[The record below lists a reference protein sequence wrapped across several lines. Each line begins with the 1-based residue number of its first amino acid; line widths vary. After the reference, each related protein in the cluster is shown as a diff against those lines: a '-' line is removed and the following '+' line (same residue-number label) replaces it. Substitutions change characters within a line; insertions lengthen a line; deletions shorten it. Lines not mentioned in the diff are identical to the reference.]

1 MAGRGGASGEVL
13 GAPLASRGAG
23 RILHPGER
31 ASRAPRPPAGASAVT
46 ESALTQDIVIYAAI
60 GFLAQLVDGA
70 IGMAYGL
77 TATSVM
83 MAQGVPPAAASAAVH
98 AAEVATTGL
107 SGLAHWRL
115 GHVVPRLVRR
125 LAVPG
130 MLGGV
135 AGALLAGHLPMAI
148 VKPVVNLYLLAM
160 GLVILRRAWL
170 GRPAKAKA
178 RAADPAP
185 LGFGGGFLDAV
196 GGGGWGPIVT
206 STLIGRG
213 MDPKVAIGS
222 SNAAEFFVTAAVT
235 GAFLTAVGIA
245 IWPIVLGLVIGGA
258 VAAPFAALATRQMP
272 ARPLMGIVGAVIV
285 LLAGTAL
292 LRQVGLLG

>member
-1 MAGRGGASGEVL
+1 M
-13 GAPLASRGAG
+13 
-23 RILHPGER
+23 
-31 ASRAPRPPAGASAVT
+31 
-46 ESALTQDIVIYAAI
+46 
-60 GFLAQLVDGA
+60 DGA

-83 MAQGVPPAAASAAVH
+83 VAQGVPPAAASAAVH

-130 MLGGV
+130 ILGGV
-135 AGALLAGHLPMAI
+135 AGALVAGHLPMAVI
-148 VKPVVNLYLLAM
+148 KPAVSLYLLAM
-160 GLVILRRAWL
+160 GGVILRRAWL
-170 GRPAKAKA
+170 GRPAGAME
-178 RAADPAP
+178 RQADPAP

-213 MDPKVAIGS
+213 LDPKMAIGS
-222 SNAAEFFVTAAVT
+222 SNAAEFFVTTAVSV
-235 GAFLTAVGIA
+235 AFLTSVGIG
-245 IWPIVLGLVIGGA
+245 IWPLVAGLVIGGA
-258 VAAPFAALATRQMP
+258 IAAPFAALATRHIP
-272 ARPLMGIVGAVIV
+272 ARPLMGVVGAVIV
-285 LLAGTAL
+285 LLAGSTL
-292 LRQVGLLG
+292 LRQISLPG